1 VPAKLNQLNKIKV
14 GIVNYLNTKPL
25 IYGIQQSPVADR
37 LLLIEDYPANVA
49 RMLMEGT
56 IDVGLVPVAVIP
68 HLKEH
73 HIITDYCIGCAGA
86 VASVGIFSE
95 VPVEKIEKLL
105 LDYQSRTSVALAKV
119 LLKKYWKI
127 EPELVDTSGLA
138 GADYRASIKGATAG
152 VVIGDR
158 ALEQRK
164 VSTYMYD
171 LGEAW
176 IDFTGLPFVFA
187 AWVSNKPLP
196 PDFISEFNA
205 ANKGGLQHIETVV
218 AENPYPVFDLH
229 KYYTEHISYELTE
242 EKRKGLEMFLSF
254 VSEERVVIKSAI

>member
-1 VPAKLNQLNKIKV
+1 MNKIKV

-25 IYGIQQSPVADR
+25 IFGIQHSPVAEQ

-56 IDVGLVPVAVIP
+56 IDVGLVPVAVVP
-68 HLKEH
+68 HLQEH
-73 HIITDYCIGCAGA
+73 HIITDYCIGCTGP
-86 VASVGIFSE
+86 VASVAVFSE
-95 VPVEKIEKLL
+95 VPIDKIEKVL
-105 LDYQSRTSVALAKV
+105 LDYQSRTSVALARI

-127 EPELVDTSGLA
+127 EPELIDTKS
-138 GADYRASIKGATAG
+138 DYRAAIKGTTAG

-164 VSTYMYD
+164 VSPYIYD

-176 IDFTGLPFVFA
+176 IDLTGLPFVFA

-196 PDFISEFNA
+196 AGFIEAFDA
-205 ANKGGLQHIETVV
+205 ANKLGLANIDKVV
-218 AENPYPVFDLH
+218 AGIPYNVFDLH

-242 EKRKGLEMFLSF
+242 DKRKGLEKFLSF
-254 VSEERVVIKSAI
+254 VTEQSVVKQM

>member
-1 VPAKLNQLNKIKV
+1 LNKIKV

-25 IYGIQQSPVADR
+25 IYGIQQSPVAEN

-49 RMLMEGT
+49 KMLKEGS

-68 HLKEH
+68 HLQEF
-73 HIITDYCIGCAGA
+73 HIITDYCIGCTGP
-86 VASVGIFSE
+86 VASVAIFSE
-95 VPVEKIEKLL
+95 VPIDQIEKVL

-119 LLKKYWKI
+119 LLRKYWQI
-127 EPELVDTSGLA
+127 APELIDTKA
-138 GADYRASIKGATAG
+138 AYRGAIKGTTAG

-164 VSTYMYD
+164 VSPYIYD

-196 PDFISEFNA
+196 ADFIAAFNE
-205 ANKGGLQHIETVV
+205 ANKKGLENINNVV
-218 AENPYPVFDLH
+218 AGIPYNVFDLH
-229 KYYTEHISYELTE
+229 KYYTEHISYDLSVA
-242 EKRKGLEMFLSF
+242 KRKGLDLFLTF
-254 VSEERVVIKSAI
+254 VIEGSVVIKNIP

>member
-1 VPAKLNQLNKIKV
+1 MNKIKV

-25 IYGIQQSPVADR
+25 IFGIQHSPVAEN
-37 LLLIEDYPANVA
+37 LLLVQDYPANVA
-49 RMLMEGT
+49 RMLKEGS

-68 HLKEH
+68 HLQEH
-73 HIITDYCIGCAGA
+73 HIITDYCIGCTGP
-86 VASVGIFSE
+86 VASVAIFSE
-95 VPVEKIEKLL
+95 VPINKIEKVL

-119 LLKKYWKI
+119 LLRKYWQI
-127 EPELVDTSGLA
+127 TPELIDTK
-138 GADYRASIKGATAG
+138 ADYRGAIKGTTAG

-164 VSTYMYD
+164 VSPYIYD

-176 IDFTGLPFVFA
+176 IEFTGLPFVFA

-196 PDFISEFNA
+196 DNFITAFNA
-205 ANKGGLQHIETVV
+205 ANKKGLENIDNVV
-218 AENPYPVFDLH
+218 ADIPYNVFYLH

-242 EKRKGLEMFLSF
+242 DKRKGLRQFLSF
-254 VSEERVVIKSAI
+254 INEERVVINSTI

>member
-1 VPAKLNQLNKIKV
+1 
-14 GIVNYLNTKPL
+14 
-25 IYGIQQSPVADR
+25 VAGQ

-73 HIITDYCIGCAGA
+73 HIITDYCIGCTGA

-95 VPVEKIEKLL
+95 VPIEKIEKLL

-127 EPELVDTSGLA
+127 EPELVDTR
-138 GADYRASIKGATAG
+138 ADYRASIKGATAG

-164 VSTYMYD
+164 VSPYMYD

-176 IDFTGLPFVFA
+176 INFSGLPFVFA

-196 PDFISEFNA
+196 EDFINDFNA
-205 ANKGGLQHIETVV
+205 ANKLGLEQIDRAV
-218 AENPYPVFDLH
+218 ADNPFPVFDLH
-229 KYYTEHISYELTE
+229 AYYTRHISYELTP
-242 EKRKGLEMFLSF
+242 EKRKGLHQFLSF
-254 VSEERVVIKSAI
+254 VTEERSVVNRMP

>member
-1 VPAKLNQLNKIKV
+1 MNKIKV

-25 IYGIQQSPVADR
+25 IYGIQHSAVAER
-37 LLLIEDYPANVA
+37 LLLIQDYPANVA

-68 HLKEH
+68 HLQEH
-73 HIITDYCIGCAGA
+73 HIITDYCIGCTGA

-95 VPVEKIEKLL
+95 VPIDKIEKVL

-119 LLKKYWKI
+119 LLREYWQI
-127 EPELVDTSGLA
+127 DPELVDTKS
-138 GADYRASIKGATAG
+138 DYRGAIKGTTAG

-164 VSTYMYD
+164 VSPYIYD

-176 IDFTGLPFVFA
+176 IDLTGLPFVFA

-196 PDFISEFNA
+196 DDFISAFNS
-205 ANKGGLQHIETVV
+205 ANKLGLENIEKAV
-218 AENPYPVFDLH
+218 AENPYRVFDLH
-229 KYYTEHISYELTE
+229 KYYTAHISYELTA
-242 EKRKGLEMFLSF
+242 EKRKGLKMFLSF
-254 VSEERVVIKSAI
+254 ITEQRAVISNTP

>member
-1 VPAKLNQLNKIKV
+1 MNKIKV

-25 IYGIQQSPVADR
+25 IFGIQHSPVAEK

-49 RMLMEGT
+49 QMLKEGS

-68 HLKEH
+68 HLQEH
-73 HIITDYCIGCAGA
+73 HIITDFCIGCTGP
-86 VASVGIFSE
+86 VASVAVFSE
-95 VPVEKIEKLL
+95 VPINNIEKVL

-119 LLKKYWKI
+119 LLRKYWQI
-127 EPELVDTSGLA
+127 EPELIDTKS
-138 GADYRASIKGATAG
+138 DYRGAIKGTTAG
-152 VVIGDR
+152 IVIGDR

-164 VSTYMYD
+164 VSPYIYD

-196 PDFISEFNA
+196 VDFITEFNS
-205 ANKGGLQHIETVV
+205 ANKKGLENIDKVV
-218 AENPYPVFDLH
+218 AGIPYNVFDLH
-229 KYYTEHISYELTE
+229 KYYTEHISYELTPA
-242 EKRKGLEMFLSF
+242 KRKGLDQFLSF
-254 VSEERVVIKSAI
+254 VTEERVVIKSTL

>member
-1 VPAKLNQLNKIKV
+1 VTAKLNQLNKIKV

-25 IYGIQQSPVADR
+25 IFGIQHSPLAEK

-49 RMLMEGT
+49 QMLKEGS

-68 HLKEH
+68 HLQEY
-73 HIITDYCIGCAGA
+73 HIITDYCIGCTGP
-86 VASVGIFSE
+86 VASVAVFSE
-95 VPVEKIEKLL
+95 VPINAIEKVL
-105 LDYQSRTSVALAKV
+105 LDYQSRTSVALAKE
-119 LLKKYWKI
+119 LLHKYWQI
-127 EPELVDTSGLA
+127 EPELIDTPGLA
-138 GADYRASIKGATAG
+138 GTDYRAAIKGTTAG

-164 VSTYMYD
+164 ISPYIYD

-196 PDFISEFNA
+196 ADFIAEFNA
-205 ANKGGLQHIETVV
+205 ANKKGLENIDKVV
-218 AENPYPVFDLH
+218 AGIPYNVFDLH
-229 KYYTEHISYELTE
+229 TYYTEHISYELTA
-242 EKRKGLEMFLSF
+242 EKRKGLDQFLSF
-254 VSEERVVIKSAI
+254 ITNSKVLL